1 METPRPASANPDLEI
16 DARGIGW
23 ITFDDPDRK
32 VNVLTEDV
40 MRRLA
45 RVVEAVRDAAVHG
58 RVRVAVVWSGKAGSF
73 LAGADL
79 DAIAALED
87 PGEAER
93 AIRVGQ
99 AVFGE
104 VEKLPV
110 PTVCAVH
117 GICVGGGVE
126 LALACRHR
134 VASDSPRTRFAFPEV
149 QLGILPAWG
158 GTTRLPRLIGLQA
171 SLDLLLTGRRIDALR
186 ARRIGLVSA
195 ILPTPLF
202 REKVAEYALGTLA
215 LPRGAARH
223 ERGLVTR
230 LLDGTPPGRRMV
242 LALARR
248 RVWARTGGHY
258 PAPLRIL
265 DILGEHLG
273 GAPDD
278 SLDAEARLASAL
290 LVGTVSKNLVH
301 VFRMREAA
309 RKASGVADA
318 SVQPTPVASL
328 AVLGAGVMGGGIAQL
343 AARHGVRVR
352 MKDVRH
358 EAVAGGLQHA
368 RALFRRGVE
377 KRRLSERE
385 ADQAME
391 LISGGLDWS
400 GFGAADLVVEAIV
413 EDLDAKRAAL
423 AEAEARVSDACVL
436 ATNTSSLSVDA
447 LAGGLRRPER
457 LCGLHFFNPVH
468 RMPLVEIVRGRST
481 SDAVVA
487 TAYAFAVRLGKVPV
501 VVGDGPGFLV
511 NRILAP
517 YLNEAGWLLG
527 DGATVEEVDRAALEF
542 GMPMG
547 PLRLLD
553 EVGIDVATHA
563 GAVLHTA
570 LGERLAPAPALAAL
584 AAGGRKGHKDG
595 RGLYRYEKGKEKG
608 VDRSVYADL
617 GPSVPDRRGGRVDA
631 EEIRR
636 RLLAQMINEAAR
648 ALADGVIRSAP
659 ALDLALV
666 MGIGFPPFRGG
677 LLRFAD
683 TLHPRGVLDRT
694 LDLQDRLGPRFAPAP
709 LLQEL
714 ARDNLTFHE
723 AFGT

>member
-1 METPRPASANPDLEI
+1 MEIPKPVSANPDLEI

-23 ITFDDPDRK
+23 ITFDDPARK

-45 RVVEAVRDAAVHG
+45 RVVEAVRDAAVLG
-58 RVRVAVVWSGKAGSF
+58 RVRVAVVWSGKADSF

-87 PGEAER
+87 LGEAER

-104 VEKLPV
+104 LERLPV

-117 GICVGGGVE
+117 GVCVGGGVE

-134 VASDSPRTRFAFPEV
+134 VASDSPRTRFSFPEV
-149 QLGILPAWG
+149 RLGILPAWG
-158 GTTRLPRLIGLQA
+158 GTTRLPRLIGLPA
-171 SLDLLLTGRRIDALR
+171 ALDLLLTGKRIDAPT

-202 REKVAEYALGTLA
+202 RETVAQYALGTLA
-215 LPRGAARH
+215 LPASAARSKQ
-223 ERGLVTR
+223 RLVTR
-230 LLDGTPPGRRMV
+230 LLDGTPPGRRV
-242 LALARR
+242 TLALARR

-318 SVQPTPVASL
+318 SVQPAPVSSL
-328 AVLGAGVMGGGIAQL
+328 AVMGAGVMGGGIAQL

-352 MKDVRH
+352 MRDVRH
-358 EAVAGGLQHA
+358 EAVAGGLRHA
-368 RALFRRGVE
+368 RALLRQGVE
-377 KRRLSERE
+377 ERKMSERE

-391 LISGGLDWS
+391 LIAGGVDWA

-423 AEAEARVSDACVL
+423 AEAEARVCDSCVL

-447 LAGGLRRPER
+447 LAEGLRRPER
-457 LCGLHFFNPVH
+457 VCGLHFFNPVH

-481 SDAVVA
+481 SDPVVA
-487 TAYAFAVRLGKVPV
+487 TAYAFAVSLGKVPV
-501 VVGDGPGFLV
+501 VVRDGPGFLV
-511 NRILAP
+511 NRVLAP

-527 DGATVEEVDRAALEF
+527 DGATVEEVDRAATEF

-547 PLRLLD
+547 PFRLLD

-563 GAVLHTA
+563 GAVLHAA
-570 LGERLAPAPALAAL
+570 LGERLAPAPALTAL
-584 AAGGRKGHKDG
+584 AASGRKGRKDG

-617 GPSVPDRRGGRVDA
+617 GPSVPQRRGKRVDA

-648 ALADGVIRSAP
+648 ALADGVVRSAP

-666 MGIGFPPFRGG
+666 MGAGFPPFRGG

-683 TLHPRGVLDRT
+683 TLHPRGILDRT
-694 LDLQDRLGPRFAPAP
+694 LDLQDRLGLRFAPAP
-709 LLQEL
+709 LLQDL